1 MTLPAGPNDSA
12 PVPPDGRTRA
22 GRSGQWFSAA
32 RARYENS
39 WIRDVVTQLRALDFV
54 DWTLIF
60 AAELLWSA
68 LPFIILLS
76 SLANH
81 RIDDDLSRHIG
92 LNSQG
97 AEIVKGLFRNSPS
110 HSVVPIAT
118 GLLFAFAGIVSVVA
132 SLQVVYERLFSQ
144 KHRGWRDFPR
154 YVAWVAIVLGLL
166 IADGLVNRPERRAA
180 GPVVQTLTT
189 FVVATVFFCWTMH
202 FLLDGRVPWRL
213 FVRPALLTAILWVA
227 LGFFSSLYFSSVIID
242 DSKTY
247 GAIGVVF
254 TFLTWFILIGSV
266 VVLGAAAG
274 AVWQQRTAPSIPRR

>member
-1 MTLPAGPNDSA
+1 MQAVPGQARLACAEMTLPAGPNDSA

-110 HSVVPIAT
+110 HSVVPIA
-118 GLLFAFAGIVSVVA
+118 
-132 SLQVVYERLFSQ
+132 
-144 KHRGWRDFPR
+144 
-154 YVAWVAIVLGLL
+154 
-166 IADGLVNRPERRAA
+166 DGLVNRPERRAA

-274 AVWQQRTAPSIPRR
+274 AVWQQRTTPSIPRR